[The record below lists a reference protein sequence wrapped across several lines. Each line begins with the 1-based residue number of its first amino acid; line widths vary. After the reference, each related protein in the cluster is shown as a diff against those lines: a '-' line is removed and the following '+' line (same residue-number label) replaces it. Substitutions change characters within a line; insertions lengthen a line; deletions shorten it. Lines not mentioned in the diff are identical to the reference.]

1 MENREI
7 ARLKKRYQALAKKI
21 AAAGPIL
28 QGSISER
35 VIKGKGGKKQK
46 EGETYG
52 PYYQWT
58 FKEDGK
64 TRTVNL
70 SKQQAKVY
78 QKAID
83 ENKKIA
89 RVLGEMRELSKKI
102 LEAQTKGVKRR
113 KPAK

>member
-1 MENREI
+1 MENRES
-7 ARLKKRYQALAKKI
+7 ARLNKRYQSLAKKL

-35 VIKGKGGKKQK
+35 VIKGAKGKKQK
-46 EGETYG
+46 EGQTYG

-58 FKEDGK
+58 TKEDGK

-70 SKQQAKVY
+70 TKQQAKVY

-89 RVLGEMRELSKKI
+89 RILGEMRELSKKK
-102 LEAQTKGVKRR
+102 LEMETEGVKRR

>member
-7 ARLKKRYQALAKKI
+7 ARLTKRYQSLANKL
-21 AAAGPIL
+21 AGAGPIL

-35 VIKGKGGKKQK
+35 VIKGQKGAKQK
-46 EGETYG
+46 EGQTYG

-70 SKQQAKVY
+70 TSQQAKVY

-83 ENKKIA
+83 ENKKTALI
-89 RVLGEMRELSKKI
+89 LGEMRALSRKI
-102 LEAQTKGVKRR
+102 LEAETKGVKTR
-113 KPAK
+113 KPLK

>member
-1 MENREI
+1 MDNRET
-7 ARLKKRYQALAKKI
+7 ARMKKRHQSLAKKL
-21 AAAGPIL
+21 AGAGPIL

-35 VIKGKGGKKQK
+35 VIKGQKGAKQK

-70 SKQQAKVY
+70 TRQQAKVY

-89 RVLGEMRELSKKI
+89 SILGEMRELSRKI
-102 LEAQTKGVKRR
+102 LEAETKGVERR
-113 KPAK
+113 KQAK